1 MKKWRA
7 DLFFLKPSIFQEKMV
22 KEVLEIGWEEASSS
36 GKLAIL
42 GVASTRL
49 VDLSEHLRLNTPR
62 FLDTA

>member
-1 MKKWRA
+1 
-7 DLFFLKPSIFQEKMV
+7 MV

-36 GKLAIL
+36 GELAIL